1 MKSSK
6 LQQLFRQAGKEAP
19 PNPGAGFESRVM
31 NEIRKEYPPGR
42 ITLFEQLNEMFPR
55 FALAAVVLIVICAV
69 GDLWLS
75 SGYEQDFASE
85 LAQASQ
91 DWQFVT
97 KGFEP

>member
-6 LQQLFRQAGKEAP
+6 LQQLFNQARKETP
-19 PNPGAGFESRVM
+19 PCLGADLESRVIS
-31 NEIRKEYPPGR
+31 EIRKECRPVR
-42 ITLFEQLNEMFPR
+42 VTVFDQLNEMFPR

-69 GDLWLS
+69 GDFWLS
-75 SGYEQDFASE
+75 SGDEQDMTSG